1 MLRQTLAVLLALSCA
16 GCTLLRLGGSS
27 GHSDVEPLAPAVGE
41 APVSEP
47 AVDELTEPAQPVREP
62 EAPTNQASGGNEMTQ
77 TTQTR
82 GQFELVGGQGRVI
95 NGFVR
100 IPALVHNHSQEWAD
114 VVIDVE
120 LLDAAGQ
127 VLVNRAA
134 VTAGE
139 QMRGPYAIP
148 PGGTMFYLYLRD
160 VERLNGAYASHRLNL
175 SQAYATD
182 PTGAAEVT
190 IASQTALKPAYDG
203 APAYLARGTAISAA
217 GCAEPLVVAAGF
229 DAQGHLLDVVES
241 LLYPVPGLREFGTDL
256 SELAPG
262 ATGHFTLEFLVPGI
276 QSVQARCVCL

>member
-1 MLRQTLAVLLALSCA
+1 MLRKLLTVLLVLLCA
-16 GCTLLRLGGSS
+16 GCTLPRLGGSS
-27 GHSDVEPLAPAVGE
+27 GHSDVEPLPPAVGD

-47 AVDELTEPAQPVREP
+47 TGATN
-62 EAPTNQASGGNEMTQ
+62 APDSQVIQHSGGSKMTQ

-82 GQFELVGGQGRVI
+82 GQFERVGGQGRVI
-95 NGFVR
+95 NGFIR

-114 VVIDVE
+114 VVIEVE
-120 LLDAAGQ
+120 LLDAAGG

-148 PGGTMFYLYLRD
+148 AGGTMFYLYLRD
-160 VERLNGAYASHRLNL
+160 VERLNGDYASHRLNL

-182 PTGAAEVT
+182 PTGPAAVT
-190 IASQTALKPAYDG
+190 IASQTAPKPASAG
-203 APAYLARGTAISAA
+203 APAYLARGTALPAA
-217 GCAEPLVVAAGF
+217 GCAGPRVVAAGF

-262 ATGHFTLEFLVPGI
+262 VTGHFTLEFLVPGI